1 MIDFRS
7 IKEQIIK
14 YKREILFTVAMAM
27 ICFSI
32 ALWAIGVNF
41 IKYHN
46 ILGSY

>member
-1 MIDFRS
+1 MINFRFV
-7 IKEQIIK
+7 KKQIIK
-14 YKREILFTVAMAM
+14 YKKEILFSVAMAM

-46 ILGSY
+46 IIGSY

>member
-1 MIDFRS
+1 MINFRF

-14 YKREILFTVAMAM
+14 YKEILFTVAMAM

-32 ALWAIGVNF
+32 ALWAIGVNI

>member
-1 MIDFRS
+1 MINFRF

-14 YKREILFTVAMAM
+14 YKKEILFTVAMAM

-32 ALWAIGVNF
+32 ALCAIGVNI

>member
-1 MIDFRS
+1 MINFRS

-14 YKREILFTVAMAM
+14 YKKEILFTVALAM

-32 ALWAIGVNF
+32 ALWAIGVNI